1 MPEVEGAG
9 GRGVECTGVGRGG
22 GAAQSGRPEGPR
34 SEGRQEQNS
43 EKGGPTR
50 ERESVHCSWL
60 LPPFSTETPVLRV
73 APWGAGEPWCL
84 HCPPRPHGSPVSLS
98 GSSPTVDICPS
109 GLRPEWLLSC

>member
-1 MPEVEGAG
+1 MPEVERAG

-50 ERESVHCSWL
+50 ERESVHCPWL
-60 LPPFSTETPVLRV
+60 LPPFPRETPVLGV
-73 APWGAGEPWCL
+73 APWEA
-84 HCPPRPHGSPVSLS
+84 GSPGAFTAPHVL
-98 GSSPTVDICPS
+98 TVP
-109 GLRPEWLLSC
+109 L